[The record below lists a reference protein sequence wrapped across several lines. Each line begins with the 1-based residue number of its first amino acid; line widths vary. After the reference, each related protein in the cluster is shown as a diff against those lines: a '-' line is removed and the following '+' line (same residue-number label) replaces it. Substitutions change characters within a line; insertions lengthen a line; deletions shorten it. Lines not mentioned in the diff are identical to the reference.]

1 MAKDTAS
8 IEPGKGRVDSAGTPA
23 YADPLTTDVVMKP
36 NVAPATETLELI
48 RTLIAFPTVSRDSNL
63 QLIDYVRELLRP
75 LDAEVRLTFDRDR
88 HKANLFATL
97 GPRGAPGVVLSGHT
111 DVVPVDGQDWATD
124 PFVVTER
131 DGKLYGR
138 GTSDMKSFI
147 GCALAVVPE
156 FVRRGLQTPVHLAF
170 SYDEEVG
177 CLGVRGLLADM
188 VQAGIRPR
196 SCIVGEPTEMRP
208 VIAHKGKQSYR
219 CTVRGLASHSAYAPY
234 GVNAVE
240 AAAEAVAF
248 LKQLARR
255 HRDRGPYDRGF
266 DVAYTTVHTGVIRGG
281 TALNIVPHECV
292 FDFEFRCL
300 PGDDP
305 DALLR
310 EFEAHIRAVIEP
322 EMHAVDPR
330 SGLSIV
336 KLSEIPALDT
346 GAEAEITAL
355 AQELSGND
363 DIAKVSFGTE
373 ASQFQVAGVP
383 TVVCGPGSIRE
394 AHKPDEFVTLAQVAR
409 CETFLRGLLGR
420 LCRPAG

>member
-1 MAKDTAS
+1 
-8 IEPGKGRVDSAGTPA
+8 
-23 YADPLTTDVVMKP
+23 MKP
-36 NVAPATETLELI
+36 PAAPGADTLQLI
-48 RTLIAFPTVSRDSNL
+48 RELIAFPTVSRDSNL
-63 QLIDYVRELLRP
+63 ELIDYVRELLRP
-75 LDAEVRLTFDRDR
+75 LDADVRMTFDRDR
-88 HKANLFATL
+88 RKANLFATL
-97 GPRGAPGVVLSGHT
+97 GPRGLPGVVLSGHT

-124 PFVVTER
+124 PFTLTEH
-131 DGKLYGR
+131 DGRLYGR

-147 GCALAVVPE
+147 ACALALAPA
-156 FVRRGLQTPVHLAF
+156 FVRQGLKTPLHLAF

-177 CLGVRGLLADM
+177 CLGVRDLLTDM
-188 VQAGIRPR
+188 LRAGIKPL

-281 TALNIVPHECV
+281 TALNIVPHDCV
-292 FDFEFRCL
+292 FDFEFRNL

-305 DALLR
+305 NALLK
-310 EFEAHIRAVIEP
+310 EFEAHVRGVIEP
-322 EMHAVDPR
+322 EMHAVDPE
-330 SGLSIV
+330 SGFRIV
-336 KLSEIPALDT
+336 KMSEIPALDT
-346 GAEAEITAL
+346 GAEAGITAL
-355 AQELSGND
+355 AQEFSGSN

-394 AHKPDEFVTLAQVAR
+394 AHKPDEFVTLDQVAR
-409 CETFLRGLLGR
+409 CEGFLRQLMARG
-420 LCRPAG
+420 CS

>member
-1 MAKDTAS
+1 MQIQPDA
-8 IEPGKGRVDSAGTPA
+8 
-23 YADPLTTDVVMKP
+23 
-36 NVAPATETLELI
+36 APAAETLDLI

-63 QLIDYVRELLRP
+63 ELIDFVREYLRP
-75 LDAEVRLTFDRDR
+75 LNAEIRLTYDAERG
-88 HKANLFATL
+88 KANLFATL
-97 GPRGAPGVVLSGHT
+97 GPRKEPGIVLSGHT
-111 DVVPVDGQDWATD
+111 DVVPVDGQDWASD
-124 PFVVTER
+124 PFTVIER
-131 DGKLYGR
+131 DGRLYGR
-138 GTSDMKSFI
+138 GTSDMKGFI
-147 GCALAVVPE
+147 ACVLAVVPE
-156 FVRRGLQTPVHLAF
+156 HVQRGLNTPLHLAF

-188 VQAGIRPR
+188 VAAGIRPK

-248 LKQLARR
+248 LKGLARR

-281 TALNIVPHECV
+281 TALNIVPHECM
-292 FDFEFRCL
+292 FDFEFRNL

-305 DALLR
+305 DRLR
-310 EFEAHIRAVIEP
+310 AEFETHLRQVLEP
-322 EMHAVDPR
+322 EMKAVDPR
-330 SGLSIV
+330 SGFTLQ
-336 KLSEIPALDT
+336 KMSEIPALDT
-346 GAEAEITAL
+346 AAESEITAL
-355 AQELSGND
+355 VQEFSGSA

-394 AHKPDEFVTLAQVAR
+394 AHKPDEFVSLEQIAR
-409 CETFLRGLLGR
+409 CERFLHR
-420 LCRPAG
+420 LCATLV

>member
-1 MAKDTAS
+1 MNAAAVPGADTL
-8 IEPGKGRVDSAGTPA
+8 R
-23 YADPLTTDVVMKP
+23 
-36 NVAPATETLELI
+36 LI
-48 RTLIAFPTVSRDSNL
+48 RELIAFPTVSRDSNL
-63 QLIDYVRELLRP
+63 QLIDYVCELLRP
-75 LDAEVRLTFDRDR
+75 LDAGLRLTFDHDR
-88 HKANLFATL
+88 RKANLFATL
-97 GPRGAPGVVLSGHT
+97 GPRGERGIVLSGHT
-111 DVVPVDGQDWATD
+111 DVVPVDGQDWASD
-124 PFVVTER
+124 PFTVSER
-131 DGKLYGR
+131 DGRLYGR

-147 GCALAVVPE
+147 ACVLALAPHYVE
-156 FVRRGLQTPVHLAF
+156 RGLKTQLHLAF

-177 CLGVRGLLADM
+177 CLGVRGLLEDM
-188 VQAGIRPR
+188 MAAGIRPQ

-266 DVAYTTVHTGVIRGG
+266 DIAWTTVHTGVIRGG
-281 TALNIVPHECV
+281 TALNIVPQDCV
-292 FDFEFRCL
+292 FDFEFRNL

-305 DALLR
+305 ERLR
-310 EFEAHIRAVIEP
+310 AEFEAHVRTVIEP

-330 SGLSIV
+330 TGFSIE
-336 KLSEIPALDT
+336 KMSEIPALDT

-355 AQELSGND
+355 AQEFSGST

-394 AHKPDEFVTLAQVAR
+394 AHKPDEFVTLEQVAR
-409 CETFLRGLLGR
+409 CEGFLHGLMAR
-420 LCRPAG
+420 CCD